1 MNPELNLDGFHVDAK
16 SGTCIGS
23 IGFSAPTQT
32 YLFLRAIL
40 EKIPDITIMVPYNG
54 IQYNWI
60 DATSNEYK
68 YSDIDQVWIDQNMR
82 PFTFKDRYHNQRG
95 KIAKVYIM
103 EATSSQAMF
112 NGEVVSL
119 EELKKKKLETT
130 QKIKEL
136 TELNNQIESSIT
148 KGMCP

>member
-1 MNPELNLDGFHVDAK
+1 MNPELNLDGFHVDVK

-23 IGFSAPTQT
+23 IGFSSPTQI

-40 EKIPDITIMVPYNG
+40 EKIPDITIMMPYNG
-54 IQYNWI
+54 IKHNWV
-60 DATSNEYK
+60 DAKSTEYT
-68 YSDIDQVWIDQNMR
+68 YSDIDQVWIDPTMR

-95 KIAKVYIM
+95 KIAKVWII
-103 EATSSQAMF
+103 ESTSSQAIF

-119 EELKKKKLETT
+119 EELEKKKLETT

-136 TELNNQIESSIT
+136 TELNNQIESAMT
-148 KGMCP
+148 KGMYP

>member
-1 MNPELNLDGFHVDAK
+1 
-16 SGTCIGS
+16 
-23 IGFSAPTQT
+23 
-32 YLFLRAIL
+32 
-40 EKIPDITIMVPYNG
+40 
-54 IQYNWI
+54 
-60 DATSNEYK
+60 
-68 YSDIDQVWIDQNMR
+68 MR

-103 EATSSQAMF
+103 EAMSSQAMF

-119 EELKKKKLETT
+119 EELRKKKLETT